1 MYIPPLQIAKEDIHH
16 LLSKMAGFDST
27 LGGGV
32 YVTANI
38 YSQSAQ
44 VYYLQE
50 CCKKRSGNYYE
61 KI

>member
-32 YVTANI
+32 YVTANNI
-38 YSQSAQ
+38 
-44 VYYLQE
+44 
-50 CCKKRSGNYYE
+50 CTF
-61 KI
+61 